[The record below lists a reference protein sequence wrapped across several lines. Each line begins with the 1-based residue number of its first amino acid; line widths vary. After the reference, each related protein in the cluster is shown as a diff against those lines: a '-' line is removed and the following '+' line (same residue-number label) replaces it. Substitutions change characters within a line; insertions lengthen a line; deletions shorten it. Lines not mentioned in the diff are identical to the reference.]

1 MGVRGSGVRGRGSGV
16 GEYESRAPSPSVI
29 PPLRIVERGTGGED
43 HRRNAPVGNRSGLS
57 SRAGCFS
64 SRRGSCLKRR
74 SKDRPMSFL
83 VQWIPALAVGFI
95 LLIAALVLEALI
107 RAERRRH
114 VPPRA
119 GPGPPNP
126 SPPPPV

>member
-29 PPLRIVERGTGGED
+29 PPLHIVERGTGGED
-43 HRRNAPVGNRSGLS
+43 HRRNAPVGCRSGVS

-74 SKDRPMSFL
+74 GKDRPMSFL
-83 VQWIPALAVGFI
+83 VQWIPAPAAGFI

-107 RAERRRH
+107 RAERGRP
-114 VPPRA
+114 PPRRRV
-119 GPGPPNP
+119 PCTPNP
-126 SPPPPV
+126 RPYT